1 MFYSLPTETTLDI
14 FKFLNYRKLCSIKIT
29 NLYFRDFINNF
40 EGELAREAVIGI
52 SIDYFDKFKELPHK
66 LIRTEAGD
74 FDFAI
79 FDEQS
84 EEVNKQHNEKWDN
97 RHRNPIPLYLFEK
110 ESNCKNIVI
119 CLFIGYIYKTSYI
132 ILELPTIIS
141 NRNHIKIVYY
151 YLNRLFKCSI
161 NTVYFNQFLLNPE
174 LIQLLFVN
182 AKIPKQLNAKKSWL
196 TPSKA
201 CKSENFL
208 KFVLNYLI
216 SKYVEITFP
225 SVNNIEEYFDILFKI
240 LMNGGEKFKE
250 VNFRSRQMSQL
261 LDLFI
266 NHTEMPKDCS
276 KMVAKIQFNNLLTN
290 PSFLLKLKGLEMN
303 V

>member
-1 MFYSLPTETTLDI
+1 M
-14 FKFLNYRKLCSIKIT
+14 
-29 NLYFRDFINNF
+29 
-40 EGELAREAVIGI
+40 
-52 SIDYFDKFKELPHK
+52 
-66 LIRTEAGD
+66 
-74 FDFAI
+74 
-79 FDEQS
+79 
-84 EEVNKQHNEKWDN
+84 
-97 RHRNPIPLYLFEK
+97 
-110 ESNCKNIVI
+110 
-119 CLFIGYIYKTSYI
+119 
-132 ILELPTIIS
+132 PTIIS

-151 YLNRLFKCSI
+151 YLNRLFKCPPI
-161 NTVYFNQFLLNPE
+161 DNVYFNQFIFNPE

-208 KFVLNYLI
+208 KFFLNNLI

-266 NHTEMPKDCS
+266 NVSFIVFCFINAYQS
-276 KMVAKIQFNNLLTN
+276 KIT
-290 PSFLLKLKGLEMN
+290 
-303 V
+303 

>member
-14 FKFLNYRKLCSIKIT
+14 FKFLNYQKLCSIKIT
-29 NLYFRDFINNF
+29 NLYFRDFIHNF
-40 EGELAREAVIGI
+40 EGELAREALIGI
-52 SIDYFDKFKELPHK
+52 SIDYFDRFKEHPHK

-84 EEVNKQHNEKWDN
+84 EEWDN
-97 RHRNPIPLYLFEK
+97 RHQKPIPLYLCDQK
-110 ESNCKNIVI
+110 SNSNNIVI
-119 CLFIGYIYKTSYI
+119 CLFIGYIYKTPYI

-141 NRNHIKIVYY
+141 NRNHVKIVYY

-174 LIQLLFVN
+174 LIQLLFIN
-182 AKIPKQLNAKKSWL
+182 AKIPKQFNAKKTWI

-250 VNFRSRQMSQL
+250 VNFRSRQMAEL
-261 LDLFI
+261 L
-266 NHTEMPKDCS
+266 
-276 KMVAKIQFNNLLTN
+276 
-290 PSFLLKLKGLEMN
+290 GL
-303 V
+303 